1 MIKNSEA
8 LSMAEVQGY
17 LEKEENDITLNTFIK
32 KFSKIS
38 PKDAKELRKK
48 LVGLDLIKINDR
60 DISKIIDILPQTK
73 EELNKVCQE
82 AGLDEDEAN
91 KILNETKE
99 FK

>member
-17 LEKEENDITLNTFIK
+17 LEKEENDIALNTFIK

-38 PKDAKELRKK
+38 PKDAKHLREK
-48 LVGLDLIKINDR
+48 LKNLDIMKINER
-60 DISKIIDILPQTK
+60 DISKIIDLLPQTK
-73 EELNKVCQE
+73 EELNKVCQD

-91 KILNETKE
+91 KIINEIKE

>member
-1 MIKNSEA
+1 MIKNSKS

-17 LEKEENDITLNTFIK
+17 LEKEEKDVAMANFIK

-38 PKDAKELRKK
+38 TKDAKVLREK
-48 LVGLDLIKINDR
+48 LNKLDIIKINER

-73 EELNKVCQE
+73 EELNKVCQDSSF
-82 AGLDEDEAN
+82 DEDESN

>member
-17 LEKEENDITLNTFIK
+17 LEKEENDVLLNTFIK

-38 PKDAKELRKK
+38 AKDAKELRKN
-48 LVGLDLIKINDR
+48 LSDLDMIKINDR
-60 DISKIIDILPQTK
+60 DISKIIDILPLTK
-73 EELNKVCQE
+73 EELGKVCPE
-82 AGLDEDEAN
+82 AGLNEDEAN
-91 KILNETKE
+91 KILDEIKK

>member
-1 MIKNSEA
+1 MIKHSEA

-17 LEKEENDITLNTFIK
+17 LEKDESDLAIAGFIK
-32 KFSKIS
+32 KFSKTS
-38 PKDAKELRKK
+38 AKDAKSLREKISK
-48 LVGLDLIKINDR
+48 LDIIKINDR
-60 DISKIIDILPQTK
+60 DISKIIDNLPQTK

-82 AGLDEDEAN
+82 AGLDEEEAN

>member
-17 LEKEENDITLNTFIK
+17 LEKEENDIVLNTFIK

-38 PKDAKELRKK
+38 AKDAKELRKNLK
-48 LVGLDLIKINDR
+48 GLDMIKINER

-91 KILNETKE
+91 KILDEIK
-99 FK
+99 KIK

>member
-1 MIKNSEA
+1 
-8 LSMAEVQGY
+8 MAEVQGY

-48 LVGLDLIKINDR
+48 LVNLDLIKINDR

-82 AGLDEDEAN
+82 AGLDDDETN